1 MNLEHFLRAVFI
13 AIAICFVPIMLFYW
27 SNESDLITMDFKYF
41 YGSIHFVLVFYFIF
55 SIIGWMLIGFPVH
68 WVAVKFFNQNKWCYF
83 LGILAFGI
91 LISLPSMKIE
101 LFLFYAGISGL
112 QAILFLWW
120 LAREH
125 NKLLKRT

>member
-1 MNLEHFLRAVFI
+1 MNLERFLRAVFI

-41 YGSIHFVLVFYFIF
+41 YESIRFVLVFYFIL

-68 WVAVKFFNQNKWCYF
+68 WVAVKFFNQSKWCYF

-101 LFLFYAGISGL
+101 LFLLYAGISGL

-120 LAREH
+120 LAREN